1 MALGRF
7 GIKEVAD
14 VRFYEVVSDL
24 SASAAVEAVKTA
36 KAVISFDT
44 LKVSTIESTAENSE
58 ARGGKGNAA
67 LISWDY
73 GREITV
79 NIEDALMSMDCLAL
93 LFGDSNSDTITV
105 NANKF
110 PGTYTVV
117 GKTFARDEATGK
129 DHLFTFVIPKAKI
142 QSETTLTME
151 AEGDPTVIG
160 MTLKVLRCK
169 NGDMMELIAD
179 NEVYNSDNIW
189 ANADAGLQD
198 QTAPKVSVQLVAT
211 DGTVASYVLTVG
223 EDWPDTID
231 PANYDGMPAKV
242 AGGTYYAKA

>member
-1 MALGRF
+1 MADLQRF

-14 VRFYEVVSDL
+14 VRFYDIASGAD
-24 SASAAVEAVKTA
+24 ASATAAYAAVKGKTP
-36 KAVISFDT
+36 VIEFDT
-44 LKVSTIESTAENSE
+44 LKVSTIESTAESSE

-93 LFGDSNSDTITV
+93 LFGDADSDTIVV

-117 GKTFARDEATGK
+117 GKTFARNESNGK

-151 AEGDPTVIG
+151 AEGDPSVIG
-160 MTLKVLRCK
+160 MSLKVLRCK
-169 NGDMMELIAD
+169 NGDMMELIRDDSAYD
-179 NEVYNSDNIW
+179 ASAEGANIW
-189 ANADAGLQD
+189 ATEDAQ
-198 QTAPKVSVQLVAT
+198 
-211 DGTVASYVLTVG
+211 
-223 EDWPDTID
+223 
-231 PANYDGMPAKV
+231 
-242 AGGTYYAKA
+242 

>member
-1 MALGRF
+1 MADLTRF

-14 VRFYEVVSDL
+14 VRFYDIATGAD
-24 SASAAVEAVKTA
+24 ASATAAYAAVKGKTP
-36 KAVISFDT
+36 VIEFDT
-44 LKVSTIESTAENSE
+44 LKVSTIESTAESSD

-93 LFGDSNSDTITV
+93 LFGDADSDTIVV

-117 GKTFARDEATGK
+117 GKTFARNESDGK

-151 AEGDPTVIG
+151 AEGDPSVIG
-160 MTLKVLRCK
+160 MSLKVLRCK
-169 NGDMMELIAD
+169 NGDMMELIRDDSAYD
-179 NEVYNSDNIW
+179 SSAEGASIW
-189 ANADAGLQD
+189 AAEDA
-198 QTAPKVSVQLVAT
+198 
-211 DGTVASYVLTVG
+211 
-223 EDWPDTID
+223 E
-231 PANYDGMPAKV
+231 
-242 AGGTYYAKA
+242 

>member
-1 MALGRF
+1 MADTTLTRF

-14 VRFYEVVSDL
+14 VTFYKIVEDATAATGVKKGEEVL
-24 SASAAVEAVKTA
+24 K
-36 KAVISFDT
+36 FDT
-44 LKVSTIESTAENSE
+44 LKVSNIESTAENSE

-79 NIEDALMSMDCLAL
+79 TLEDALISMETLAL
-93 LFGDSNSDTITV
+93 LFEDSTANADKVITI

-110 PGTYTVV
+110 PGTYYVEGT
-117 GKTFARDEATGK
+117 TYARNEIDGK
-129 DHLFTFVIPKAKI
+129 DHLFTFTIPRAKI

-169 NGDMMELIAD
+169 NGDMMTLERAD
-179 NEVYNSDNIW
+179 DPI
-189 ANADAGLQD
+189 DA
-198 QTAPKVSVQLVAT
+198 TT
-211 DGTVASYVLTVG
+211 
-223 EDWPDTID
+223 
-231 PANYDGMPAKV
+231 
-242 AGGTYYAKA
+242 

>member
-1 MALGRF
+1 MADLTRF

-14 VRFYEVVSDL
+14 VRFYEIATGAD
-24 SASAAVEAVKTA
+24 ASAEAAYAAIKGKTP
-36 KAVISFDT
+36 VIEFDT
-44 LKVSTIESTAENSE
+44 LKVSNIESTAESSD

-73 GREITV
+73 GREVTLT
-79 NIEDALMSMDCLAL
+79 IEDALMSMECLSM
-93 LFGDSNSDTITV
+93 LFGDKTDETITI

-117 GKTFARDEATGK
+117 GKTYARNEADGK
-129 DHLFTFVIPKAKI
+129 DHLFTFIVPKAKI

-169 NGDMMELIAD
+169 NGDMMELQRDAD
-179 NEVYNSDNIW
+179 PYDADAEGASIW
-189 ANADAGLQD
+189 AVEDAK
-198 QTAPKVSVQLVAT
+198 T
-211 DGTVASYVLTVG
+211 
-223 EDWPDTID
+223 
-231 PANYDGMPAKV
+231 
-242 AGGTYYAKA
+242 

>member
-1 MALGRF
+1 MANDLTRF

-14 VRFYEVVSDL
+14 VRFYEIATGADE
-24 SASAAVEAVKTA
+24 SATAAYNAIKGKTP
-36 KAVISFDT
+36 VIEFDT
-44 LKVSTIESTAENSE
+44 LKVSNIESTAESSD

-73 GREITV
+73 GREVTLT
-79 NIEDALMSMDCLAL
+79 IEDALMSMECLSM
-93 LFGDSNSDTITV
+93 LFGDKTADSILI

-117 GKTFARDEATGK
+117 GKTYARNESDGK
-129 DHLFTFVIPKAKI
+129 DHLFTFIVPKAKI

-169 NGDMMELIAD
+169 NGDMMELQRESTAYD
-179 NEVYNSDNIW
+179 AEAEGANIW
-189 ANADAGLQD
+189 AAEDAQG
-198 QTAPKVSVQLVAT
+198 
-211 DGTVASYVLTVG
+211 
-223 EDWPDTID
+223 
-231 PANYDGMPAKV
+231 
-242 AGGTYYAKA
+242 